1 MMKKYLPYLFALP
14 LFGFASLTFFLSTSV
29 IFDLFNVR
37 ASQGN
42 YVLFIVV
49 TNLICSL
56 IYFVAV
62 YGFIKQKSW
71 TALLLGLALSL
82 LILVFAYFTIYINN
96 GGIYEVKTYGAMM
109 FRMAVTAVFTLLAY
123 FFIPKKVSLL

>member
-1 MMKKYLPYLFALP
+1 MKKYLPYLFALP
-14 LFGFASLTFFLSTSV
+14 LFAFASLTFFLSTSV

-49 TNLICSL
+49 TNLLCSL

-62 YGFIKQKSW
+62 YGFIKQKIW
-71 TALLLGLALSL
+71 TSLLLGLALSL
-82 LILVFAYFTIYINN
+82 LILVFAYFTIYIDN
-96 GGIYEVKTYGAMM
+96 GGVYEVKTYGAML
-109 FRMAVTAVFTLLAY
+109 FRMTITAIFALLA
-123 FFIPKKVSLL
+123 FFLIPKKAALV

>member
-1 MMKKYLPYLFALP
+1 MKKYLPYLFALP
-14 LFGFASLTFFLSTSV
+14 LFAFAALTFFLSTSV

-42 YVLFIVV
+42 YVLFIVI
-49 TNLICSL
+49 TNLLCSL
-56 IYFVAV
+56 VYFAAV

-71 TALLLGLALSL
+71 TTLLLGSALAL

-96 GGIYEVKTYGAMM
+96 GGVYEVKTYGAMM

-123 FFIPKKVSLL
+123 FFIPKKAALL

>member
-1 MMKKYLPYLFALP
+1 MKKYLPIVFGLLLLAFAT
-14 LFGFASLTFFLSTSV
+14 LTFFLSASV

-56 IYFVAV
+56 LYFIAV
-62 YGFIKQKSW
+62 YGFVKKKSW
-71 TALLLGLALSL
+71 TVYILSAALSL
-82 LILVFAYFTIYINN
+82 LLLVFAYFNIYINN
-96 GGIYEVKTYGAMM
+96 GGIYENKTYGAMM
-109 FRMAVTAVFTLLAY
+109 FRMTVTAVFTLMAY
-123 FFIPKKVSLL
+123 FTIPKKGRLYD

>member
-1 MMKKYLPYLFALP
+1 MKKTLPYVFALLLFA
-14 LFGFASLTFFLSTSV
+14 FAALTFFLSTSV
-29 IFDLFNVR
+29 IFDLFDVR
-37 ASQGN
+37 ISQGN

-56 IYFVAV
+56 VYFAAV
-62 YGFIKQKSW
+62 YGFIKQKCW

-109 FRMAVTAVFTLLAY
+109 FRIAVTALFTLLAY
-123 FFIPKKVSLL
+123 FFIPKKAVLL

>member
-1 MMKKYLPYLFALP
+1 MKKYLPYLFALP
-14 LFGFASLTFFLSTSV
+14 LLAFASLTFFLSTSV
-29 IFDLFNVR
+29 IFDLFDVR

-56 IYFVAV
+56 VYFVAV
-62 YGFIKQKSW
+62 YGFIKQKGW
-71 TALLLGLALSL
+71 TSLLLGLALSL
-82 LILVFAYFTIYINN
+82 LILVFAYFTIYIDN

-123 FFIPKKVSLL
+123 FVIPKKATLL